1 MAEGLTWSNR
11 DRPSA
16 DPPDTSPLGPAL
28 AASRWDDP
36 QVPPRR
42 GLFFAFKGFR
52 LRIVYGPHPSQF
64 GEFSTPSGESFPVVV
79 VIHGGFWHQRYGL
92 ELGRPLAADLVIHGV
107 AAYNVEYRRVTGG
120 GGWPAT
126 GDDVLAAIDA
136 LDPSF
141 GPVVTLG
148 HSAGGHLAVW
158 AAARHP
164 RVVGA
169 VAQAGVL
176 DFLQHPEITR
186 RAAELLGGTPAE
198 VPDRYADASPAAQLP
213 IAKPLVL
220 VHGED
225 DEDVPFSQS
234 EAFARASGAEL
245 IALPDTDHMS
255 LITPGTTAWTTCR
268 TAALRLTRT

>member
-1 MAEGLTWSNR
+1 MLAER
-11 DRPSA
+11 C
-16 DPPDTSPLGPAL
+16 
-28 AASRWDDP
+28 
-36 QVPPRR
+36 
-42 GLFFAFKGFR
+42 R

-64 GEFSTPSGESFPVVV
+64 GEFSSPPSGESFPTVV

-92 ELGRPLAADLVIHGV
+92 ELGRPLAADLVSHGV
-107 AAYNVEYRRVTGG
+107 GAYTIEYRRVTGG

-126 GDDVLAAIDA
+126 GDDVLAALDA
-136 LDPSF
+136 LDPAL

-176 DFLQHPEITR
+176 DFLAHPAITR

-198 VPDRYADASPAAQLP
+198 VPDRYADASPAALLP
-213 IAKPLVL
+213 IPKPLVL

-225 DEDVPFSQS
+225 DEDVPFEQS

-245 IALPDTDHMS
+245 IALPATGHMD
-255 LITPGTTAWTTCR
+255 LITPGTAAWAACR
-268 TAALRLTRT
+268 TATLDLAARTRT

>member
-1 MAEGLTWSNR
+1 M
-11 DRPSA
+11 
-16 DPPDTSPLGPAL
+16 
-28 AASRWDDP
+28 
-36 QVPPRR
+36 
-42 GLFFAFKGFR
+42 
-52 LRIVYGPHPSQF
+52 RIVYGPHPSQF
-64 GEFSTPSGESFPVVV
+64 GEYSSPLGESFPVVV

-92 ELGRPLAADLVIHGV
+92 ELGRPLAADLVAHGV
-107 AAYNVEYRRVTGG
+107 AAYNIEYRRVGGG

-136 LDPSF
+136 LDPAL

-164 RVVGA
+164 RVSGA

-176 DFLQHPEITR
+176 DFLQHPQITR

-198 VPDRYADASPAAQLP
+198 VPARYADASPAAQLP

-220 VHGED
+220 VHGEA
-225 DEDVPFSQS
+225 DEDVPFAQS
-234 EAFARASGAEL
+234 EAFAAASGAEL

-255 LITPGTTAWTTCR
+255 LITPDTPAWTACR
-268 TAALRLTRT
+268 TAALRLTTP

>member
-1 MAEGLTWSNR
+1 MS
-11 DRPSA
+11 
-16 DPPDTSPLGPAL
+16 
-28 AASRWDDP
+28 
-36 QVPPRR
+36 
-42 GLFFAFKGFR
+42 KGFR

-64 GEFSTPSGESFPVVV
+64 GEFSAPSGESFPVIV

-136 LDPSF
+136 LDPAL

-198 VPDRYADASPAAQLP
+198 VPDLYADASPAAQLP
-213 IAKPLVL
+213 IGKPLVL

-225 DEDVPFSQS
+225 DEDVPFAQS
-234 EAFARASGAEL
+234 VAFARASGAEL
-245 IALPDTDHMS
+245 VGLPATDHMS
-255 LITPGTTAWTTCR
+255 LITPGTPAWTACR
-268 TAALRLTRT
+268 TAALRLART